1 MPKSPRSAGDEVST
15 HGDPAAE
22 IMSRVVSTSA
32 WRSEQTL
39 AIARVVFCGIVLVRS
54 LLVTTLTLERVMTGV
69 PPVVAALAFSLYV
82 LRRRQ
87 GPRVGSGF
95 FVLSVSFDA
104 AACFAALLPMALWPE
119 LSRVPLLDKAD
130 ISALLL
136 VVAASAFR
144 HSTGACLISWLLNT
158 LSFTAL
164 MHWDRAVP
172 WTSVERNVALL
183 YFVYLVG
190 AGSMAVLL
198 AARTRKLVTSS
209 ARAAL
214 EVDRAQRNLAL
225 VLREHHDLRS
235 QLAAATLNAD
245 LAHRELAT
253 VPAPGLASFVNRVRQ
268 SLTRINGAMVAIKE
282 RSYEELARLE
292 ASRPADL
299 TSVANAVR
307 GDLERLYP
315 SARFELRALAG
326 SQKPWVAGGSDALY
340 RVLLNLATNAC
351 EGSGGRSASRVV
363 VESST
368 SSEGNV
374 AILVRDDGP
383 GFSTALLAAA
393 GRVRLSS
400 KPDGFGLG
408 LALVRAIVETSGG
421 TLQLANDEE
430 GARVT
435 IVLPARQ
442 GRSVPR
448 ARLQY
453 ANAAD

>member
-1 MPKSPRSAGDEVST
+1 MSPSSAGDEVGT
-15 HGDPAAE
+15 HDDPAAE
-22 IMSRVVSTSA
+22 IMSRLVYTSA

-39 AIARVVFCGIVLVRS
+39 AIARIAFCGIVIVRS
-54 LLVTTLTLERVMTGV
+54 LLVTTLTPERMATGI
-69 PPVVAALAFSLYV
+69 PPLIAALAFSLYV

-87 GPRVGSGF
+87 GPRVRSGF
-95 FVLSVSFDA
+95 FVLSVIFDA

-144 HSTGACLISWLLNT
+144 HSPRACLISCLLNT

-183 YFVYLVG
+183 YLVYLVG
-190 AGSMAVLL
+190 AGSMAALL
-198 AARTRKLVTSS
+198 AARTRKLVASS

-235 QLAAATLNAD
+235 QLASATLNAD
-245 LAHRELAT
+245 LAHRELAAA
-253 VPAPGLASFVNRVRQ
+253 PAPGLSSFVNRVRQ
-268 SLTRINGAMVAIKE
+268 SLTRINGAMAAIKE

-292 ASRPADL
+292 ASQPADL

-307 GDLERLYP
+307 GELERLYP

-326 SQKPWVAGGSDALY
+326 SPKPWVAGGRHALY
-340 RVLLNLATNAC
+340 QVLLNLATNAC
-351 EGSGGRSASRVV
+351 EGSGARRASRIV

-368 SSEGNV
+368 TSEGNL
-374 AILVRDDGP
+374 AIVVRDDGP
-383 GFSTALLAAA
+383 GFSPALLAAA
-393 GRVRLSS
+393 GHVRLSS

-408 LALVRAIVETSGG
+408 LALVREIVETSGG

-430 GARVT
+430 GARVA

-442 GRSVPR
+442 GRAVPPV
-448 ARLQY
+448 RLRY
-453 ANAAD
+453 ANAGD